1 MESFEAAYIAGIID
15 GEGTITLTRMHAS
28 EHRRPCITIAST
40 DKELLVYIHTL
51 TGGTIIN
58 KKNYKPGIHKNS
70 FSLNIKQKEQVMFV
84 LKQVSPYLRVDKKRN
99 RALWILDNYD
109 RVTPR
114 NGKYDVEKLKLKILF
129 EEDFFKI

>member
-15 GEGTITLTRMHAS
+15 GEVTITLTRMHAS

-40 DKELLVYIHTL
+40 DKEMLVYLHTL

-70 FSLNIKQKEQVMFV
+70 FSLNIKQKEKVMFV
-84 LKQVSPYLRVDKKRN
+84 LKLVSPYLRVDKKRN

>member
-1 MESFEAAYIAGIID
+1 MESFEAAYNAGIID
-15 GEGTITLTRMHAS
+15 GEGTITLTRRHAS

-40 DKELLVYIHTL
+40 DKELLVYLHTL

-70 FSLNIKQKEQVMFV
+70 FSLNIKQKEKVMFV